1 MLEEIINKVI
11 CMLRISN
18 LFKKK
23 KLEDLEKKLPNILV
37 VGMPQ
42 SGSTALFNI
51 ITKCLELNNLK
62 YESYL
67 YGQKKKG

>member
-1 MLEEIINKVI
+1 
-11 CMLRISN
+11 MLRISN

-51 ITKCLELNNLK
+51 ITNIQ
-62 YESYL
+62 S
-67 YGQKKKG
+67 KGYYVN

>member
-51 ITKCLELNNLK
+51 ITNIQ
-62 YESYL
+62 S
-67 YGQKKKG
+67 KGYYVN